1 MPLPE
6 AEPLGDPVTVQVPL
20 AGSPVSSIL
29 PVPTEQVG
37 CVMVPMT
44 GAVGIPGTVL
54 MVAVV
59 ADAADVHVPLF
70 TVNEYVPGA
79 SPLKEAVDPDPV
91 IVLPFEEVT
100 VQVPVAGSPLRSTE
114 PVGVEHVG

>member
-1 MPLPE
+1 
-6 AEPLGDPVTVQVPL
+6 
-20 AGSPVSSIL
+20 
-29 PVPTEQVG
+29 
-37 CVMVPMT
+37 MVPMT

-114 PVGVEHVG
+114 PVGVEHVGWVTVPRTGAEGVDGAELIIALSDGAEVHVPSFTVNV

>member
-1 MPLPE
+1 MVAPPGEAVIVHTPE
-6 AEPLGDPVTVQVPL
+6 DGKPVRTTEPVVV
-20 AGSPVSSIL
+20 AH
-29 PVPTEQVG
+29 VG
-37 CVMVPMT
+37 CVTVPRT
-44 GAVGIPGTVL
+44 GAVGLPGTVL